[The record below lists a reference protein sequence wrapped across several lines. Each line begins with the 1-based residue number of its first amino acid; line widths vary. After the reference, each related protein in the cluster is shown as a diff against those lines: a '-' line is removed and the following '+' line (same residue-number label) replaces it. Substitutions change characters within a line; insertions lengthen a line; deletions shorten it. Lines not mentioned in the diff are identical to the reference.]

1 MMKQI
6 YFDNAATTPLLPEVA
21 DLMHDI
27 LKNNYG
33 NPSSI
38 HATGRKAKAII
49 EEARIQISKLMGCS
63 PSEICYTSGGTES
76 DNIALRKA
84 VACAGVKNII
94 TTPIEHHAVLS
105 TAEML
110 QKENNIKLH
119 LLKVDDKGNFNIDE
133 IEELLKNNENCLV
146 SIMHANNEL
155 GNLSNLEEIGKLCK
169 ENNALFHTDAVQT
182 VGYFNFNLAESNIDL
197 LSASAHKFN
206 GPKGVG
212 FLYIKK
218 GLKITGLITGGG
230 QERSLRAGTEN
241 VASIAGM
248 AKALCMCYAHL
259 PEKSDHIKSIK
270 KHFVE
275 KLVAAIPDVTF
286 NGDTENSHYTVIN
299 VCLPN
304 AEAADLFLF
313 NLDMRG
319 IAASGGSACSS
330 GASQGSHVL
339 TAIKCAENKTNL
351 RFSFGVFNTIEE
363 VDEAITC
370 LRSMMPKVVSS

>member
-1 MMKQI
+1 MKQI
-6 YFDNAATTPLLPEVA
+6 YFDHAATTPLLPEVA

-27 LKNNYG
+27 LKNTYG

-49 EEARIQISKLMGCS
+49 EEARVQIAKLMGCN

-105 TAEML
+105 TAELL
-110 QKENNIKLH
+110 QEESNINLH
-119 LLKVDDKGNFNIDE
+119 LLKVDEKGNFSLAE
-133 IEELLKNNENCLV
+133 MEKLLQNNKNCLV

-155 GNLSNLEEIGKLCK
+155 GNLSNIDAIGKLCK
-169 ENNALFHTDAVQT
+169 QYEALFHTDAVQT
-182 VGYFNFNLAESNIDL
+182 VGYFNFNLAESNIDF

-206 GPKGVG
+206 GPKGIG

-248 AKALCMCYAHL
+248 AKALSACYANL
-259 PEKSDHIKSIK
+259 PEKSAHIKSIK
-270 KHFVE
+270 QHFVKQLQE
-275 KLVAAIPDVTF
+275 AIPTVTF
-286 NGDTENSHYTVIN
+286 NGDVDNSHYTVIN

-304 AEAADLFLF
+304 SEAADLFLF
-313 NLDMRG
+313 NLDLRG

-339 TAIKCAENKTNL
+339 TAIKCAEDKTNL
-351 RFSFGVFNTIEE
+351 RFSFGVFNKIEE
-363 VDEAITC
+363 VDEVIEC
-370 LRSMMPKVVSS
+370 LKSMMPESVKC